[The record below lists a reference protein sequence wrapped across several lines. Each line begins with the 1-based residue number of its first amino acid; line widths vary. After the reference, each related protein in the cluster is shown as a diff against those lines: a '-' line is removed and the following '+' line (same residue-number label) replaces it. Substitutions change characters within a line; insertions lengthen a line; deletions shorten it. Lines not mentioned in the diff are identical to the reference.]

1 MPTSGSV
8 SVFLQI
14 GRQVKKASLELPISM
29 SSLRLLFMER
39 FEYDPGMEDFPDLY
53 IRDNRT
59 GIQFELEDMD
69 DLREGCVLS
78 LNFEREFSR
87 VNA

>member
-1 MPTSGSV
+1 
-8 SVFLQI
+8 
-14 GRQVKKASLELPISM
+14 LPISL